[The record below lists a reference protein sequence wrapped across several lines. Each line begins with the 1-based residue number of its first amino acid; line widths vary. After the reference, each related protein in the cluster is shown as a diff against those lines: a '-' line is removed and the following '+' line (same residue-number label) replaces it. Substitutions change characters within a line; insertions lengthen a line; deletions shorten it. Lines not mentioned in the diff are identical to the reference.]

1 MSIEVKPDNYVKVIY
16 MSLILPLQLQASDKR
31 TALFLLMCMKA
42 ASANDSTEWNCK
54 LKFFS
59 PT

>member
-42 ASANDSTEWNCK
+42 ASANDSTE
-54 LKFFS
+54 
-59 PT
+59 